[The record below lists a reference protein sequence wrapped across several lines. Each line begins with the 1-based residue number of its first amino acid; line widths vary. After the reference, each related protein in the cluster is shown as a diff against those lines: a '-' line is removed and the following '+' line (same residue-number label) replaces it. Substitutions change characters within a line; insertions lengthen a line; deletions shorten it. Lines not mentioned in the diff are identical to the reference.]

1 MKTKIIL
8 AWLCLCAIGYN
19 TQAQTTDRPRP
30 AEWNSLIYGGR
41 FMDRFLPMTNNGL
54 PARKDTWG
62 DKAVVPR
69 YVENGIEN
77 SKWSFWCASIKYEG
91 GKYHMFTVGWLES
104 SPRGHFTWPNSTLF
118 HATSDHMNGPFVVQ
132 DTIGQGHNAEAI
144 KLKDGRW
151 IVYVINGYYVAPG
164 VNGPWTYKKFD
175 FENRDR
181 KIMDGMSNC
190 TFAQREDGTYLM
202 VNRGGGVWFSQTG
215 ESAYN
220 QISETRAY
228 PAIKGNFEDP
238 VVWRDNV
245 QYNLIVN
252 DWLGRIAYYMRS
264 KDGVKWKVESGEAY
278 LPGISKHADGTVEQ
292 WWKYE
297 RMRVFQDSYGRAIQ
311 ANFAVIDVEKNLDK
325 PNDIHSSKNID
336 IPLMPGRLITILDKS
351 PVTATTKTVRLKIEA
366 EKDFNPQT
374 DIDFNSL
381 NFGASEEVNYGRG
394 FKVVKTEKSGKDEII
409 TFSVD
414 GKAITDDDYAAKLLG
429 KTKSGNLVFG
439 YALLPWVSKTD
450 PIMSARLPEVAVNG
464 NAADIK
470 VHVDNYGQVAS
481 KGDNLVVTYMKDGK
495 EVELGK
501 GKVMAGIKP
510 FDGTDVQFKSTALFD
525 KGVAYDFTVT
535 IDPENKNPILLHGKV
550 TPVK

>member
-1 MKTKIIL
+1 MRSKNLIVALLGLL
-8 AWLCLCAIGYN
+8 AFGN
-19 TQAQTTDRPRP
+19 STNAQTTDRPRP
-30 AEWNSLIYGGR
+30 AEWNNLIYGGR
-41 FMDRFLPMTNNGL
+41 FMDRFLPMTNNDL
-54 PARKDTWG
+54 PARKDVWG
-62 DKAVVPR
+62 APGVIPR
-69 YVENGIEN
+69 YAENGIEN

-104 SPRGHFTWPNSTLF
+104 SPRGHATWPNSILF
-118 HATSDHMNGPFVVQ
+118 HAISDKTSGPYIVQ
-132 DTIGQGHNAEAI
+132 DTIGKGHNAEAF

-151 IVYVINGYYVAPG
+151 IVYVINGYYIAPS
-164 VNGPWTYKKFD
+164 VNGPWKYKKFD
-175 FENRDR
+175 FQNRDR

-264 KDGVKWKVESGEAY
+264 KDGVNWKTESGEAY
-278 LPGISKHADGTVEQ
+278 LPGISKHEDGTVEA

-297 RMRVFQDSYGRAIQ
+297 RMRVFQDSYGRAVQ

-325 PNDIHSSKNID
+325 PNDIHSSKNII

-351 PVTATTKTVRLKIEA
+351 SVTASTQTVRIKIAA

-374 DIDFNSL
+374 DIDFTSL
-381 NFGASEEVNYGRG
+381 NFGASEDVNYGRG
-394 FKVVKTEKSGKDEII
+394 FKVLKTERSGKDIII
-409 TFSVD
+409 TFNVA

-429 KTKSGNLVFG
+429 KTKNGQLVFG
-439 YALLPWVSKTD
+439 YALLPWINKID
-450 PIMSARLPEVAVNG
+450 PIMSARLPVVTANG
-464 NAADIK
+464 GGFDIK
-470 VHVDNYGQVAS
+470 VHIDNYGQVAS
-481 KGDNLVVTYMKDGK
+481 KGNNLLLTYTKDGQQI
-495 EVELGK
+495 ELGK
-501 GKVMAGIKP
+501 AKIKAGVKP
-510 FDGTDVQFKSTALFD
+510 FEGTDIKFKNAGLFD
-525 KGVAYDFTVT
+525 KSVTYDFTVI
-535 IDPENKNPILLHGKV
+535 IDCENKLPVLLHGKV
-550 TPVK
+550 IL